1 MENMSFLD
9 GDPDR
14 ESYLLTWAGVLAIL
28 TLLWILGARS

>member
-1 MENMSFLD
+1 MSFMSS
-9 GDPDR
+9 DPER